1 MNTKI
6 TLLLIL
12 ALLSV
17 STAPIIGRALTGVGA
32 ISISFW
38 RMLFACIIL
47 WFFSVMKPQGK
58 MKVSTNLNRTIYA
71 GILLGIHFA
80 LFFEAVKITKIA
92 NATFLGTLAPFF
104 TLLVEFFIL
113 KRYYNKKVLLGLFC
127 TLMGSLII
135 LGYQFDLETKYTLG
149 NLYAILCSLSIAA
162 ALMIGEKVRE
172 NENTI
177 VYTRTLYLSA
187 SITLFLIALI
197 ANEKL
202 TDYNLNEYLGLLF
215 LGLVPTILGHNSI
228 YYSIRYVSPTIAAAF
243 PLGEPIIATI
253 LAYFI
258 FSEMITF
265 NILLGGAVTL
275 LGLLLISI
283 YKKLK

>member
-6 TLLLIL
+6 TLLLFL

-17 STAPIIGRALTGVGA
+17 STSPIIGRALVGVGA

-38 RMLFACIIL
+38 RMLIASMVL
-47 WFFSVMKPQGK
+47 WIFSSIKPQGK
-58 MKVSTNLNRTIYA
+58 MNISSNYNKTMYA

-104 TLLVEFFIL
+104 TLLIEFYIL
-113 KRYYNKKVLLGLFC
+113 KRYYNKIILLGLFF

-135 LGYQFDLETKYTLG
+135 LGYQFNLESQYTIG
-149 NLYAILCSLSIAA
+149 NLYAVLCSVCLAIAF
-162 ALMIGEKVRE
+162 MIGEKVRK

-187 SITLFLIALI
+187 AFTLFIISLFSNEELI
-197 ANEKL
+197 KH
-202 TDYNLNEYLGLLF
+202 TFNEYLGLIF

-228 YYSIRYVSPTIAAAF
+228 YYSMKYVSPTIAAAF

-253 LAYFI
+253 FAFFI
-258 FSEMITF
+258 FSESITP
-265 NILLGGAVTL
+265 NIFIGGAVTL
-275 LGLLLISI
+275 AGLILISL
-283 YKKLK
+283 YKQIK

>member
-1 MNTKI
+1 MNKKI

-17 STAPIIGRALTGVGA
+17 STSPIVGRALENVGSV
-32 ISISFW
+32 SISFW
-38 RMLFACIIL
+38 RMFLAGIIL
-47 WFFSVMKPQGK
+47 WIFSIIWPQGK
-58 MKVSTNLNRTIYA
+58 MKVSYNLKKTIYA

-80 LFFEAVKITKIA
+80 LFFEAIKITKIA

-104 TLLVEFFIL
+104 TLIIEYFIL
-113 KRYYNKKVLLGLFC
+113 KRFYNNKVLLGLFF
-127 TLMGSLII
+127 TLVGSLII
-135 LGYQFDLETKYTLG
+135 LGYQFDLSSKYTLG
-149 NLYAILCSLSIAA
+149 NIYAILCSISIAA
-162 ALMIGEKVRE
+162 ALMIGENVRKDE
-172 NENTI
+172 STI

-187 SITLFLIALI
+187 SVTLFFIAFI
-197 ANEKL
+197 INEGL
-202 TDYNLNEYLGLLF
+202 FGYNFNEYIGLLF

-258 FSEMITF
+258 FFEDITL
-265 NILLGGAVTL
+265 NIFIGGSITII
-275 LGLLLISI
+275 GLILISL
-283 YKKLK
+283 YKKIK

>member
-12 ALLSV
+12 ALFSV
-17 STAPIIGRALTGVGA
+17 STSPIVGRALVGVGA
-32 ISISFW
+32 VSISFW
-38 RMLFACIIL
+38 RMFIAAIVLWLFSI
-47 WFFSVMKPQGK
+47 VKPQGK
-58 MKVSTNLNRTIYA
+58 MIIKENFKKTIYA

-104 TLLVEFFIL
+104 TLLVELYIL
-113 KRYYNKKVLLGLFC
+113 KRYYDKKVLLGLFF
-127 TLMGSLII
+127 TLLGSLII
-135 LGYQFDLETKYTLG
+135 LGYQFDIASKYTLG
-149 NLYAILCSLSIAA
+149 NLYAILCSISIAV
-162 ALMIGEKVRE
+162 ALMIGETVRK

-187 SITLFLIALI
+187 AITLFLIAMFTQEELI
-197 ANEKL
+197 NFKF
-202 TDYNLNEYLGLLF
+202 NEYLGLIF

-228 YYSIRYVSPTIAAAF
+228 YYAIRYVSPTIVAAF

-253 LAYFI
+253 FAYFI
-258 FSEMITF
+258 FFEKITV
-265 NILLGGAVTL
+265 NIFLGGIITL
-275 LGLLLISI
+275 IGLILISI
-283 YKKLK
+283 YKKIK

>member
-6 TLLLIL
+6 TLLLFL

-17 STAPIIGRALTGVGA
+17 STSPIIGRALAGVGA
-32 ISISFW
+32 VSISFW
-38 RMLFACIIL
+38 RMLIASLIL
-47 WFFSVMKPQGK
+47 WIFSSIKPQGK
-58 MKVSTNLNRTIYA
+58 MKISSNYNRTIYA

-104 TLLVEFFIL
+104 TLLIEFYIL
-113 KRYYNKKVLLGLFC
+113 KRYYNKIILLGLFF

-135 LGYQFDLETKYTLG
+135 LGYQFNLESQYTIG
-149 NLYAILCSLSIAA
+149 NLYAVLCSICLAIAF
-162 ALMIGEKVRE
+162 MIGEKVRKD
-172 NENTI
+172 ENTI

-187 SITLFLIALI
+187 AFTLFIISLFSNEELI
-197 ANEKL
+197 KH
-202 TDYNLNEYLGLLF
+202 TFNEYLGLIF

-228 YYSIRYVSPTIAAAF
+228 YYSMKYVSPTIAAAF

-253 LAYFI
+253 FAFFI
-258 FSEMITF
+258 FSESITP
-265 NILLGGAVTL
+265 NIFIGGAVTL
-275 LGLLLISI
+275 AGLILISL
-283 YKKLK
+283 YKQIK

>member
-6 TLLLIL
+6 TLLLIF
-12 ALLSV
+12 ALLSM
-17 STAPIIGRALTGVGA
+17 STSPIIGKALTGVGA
-32 ISISFW
+32 VSISFW
-38 RMLFACIIL
+38 RMLIAAAVL
-47 WFFSVMKPQGK
+47 WFFSIIRPQGK
-58 MKVSTNLNRTIYA
+58 MKVKENLQKTIYA
-71 GILLGIHFA
+71 GVLLGIHFA

-104 TLLVEFFIL
+104 TLLIELYIL
-113 KRYYNKKVLLGLFC
+113 KRFYDKKVLLGLLF
-127 TLMGSLII
+127 TLAGSIII
-135 LGYQFDLETKYTLG
+135 LGYQFDLSSKYTMG
-149 NLYAILCSLSIAA
+149 NLYAVLCSISIAA
-162 ALMIGEKVRE
+162 ALMIGEKVRK

-187 SITLFLIALI
+187 TLTLFLIAIFTKEELI
-197 ANEKL
+197 N
-202 TDYNLNEYLGLLF
+202 YNFNEYLGLLF

-258 FSEMITF
+258 FFEKITF
-265 NILLGGAVTL
+265 NIFLGGMITL
-275 LGLLLISI
+275 VGLILISI
-283 YKKLK
+283 YKKIK

>member
-12 ALLSV
+12 ALFSV
-17 STAPIIGRALTGVGA
+17 STSPIVGRALVGVGA
-32 ISISFW
+32 VSISFW
-38 RMLFACIIL
+38 RMFIAAIVLWLFSII
-47 WFFSVMKPQGK
+47 KPQGK
-58 MKVSTNLNRTIYA
+58 MIIKENFKKTIYA

-104 TLLVEFFIL
+104 TLLVELYIL
-113 KRYYNKKVLLGLFC
+113 KRYYDKKVLLGLFF
-127 TLMGSLII
+127 TLLGSLII
-135 LGYQFDLETKYTLG
+135 LGYQFDIASKYTLG
-149 NLYAILCSLSIAA
+149 NLYAILCSISIAA
-162 ALMIGEKVRE
+162 ALMIGETVRK

-187 SITLFLIALI
+187 AITLFLIAMFTQEELI
-197 ANEKL
+197 NFKF
-202 TDYNLNEYLGLLF
+202 NEYLGLIF

-228 YYSIRYVSPTIAAAF
+228 YYAIRYVSPTIVAAF

-253 LAYFI
+253 FAYFI
-258 FSEMITF
+258 FFEKITMNIFLGGMITL
-265 NILLGGAVTL
+265 I
-275 LGLLLISI
+275 GLILISI
-283 YKKLK
+283 YKKIK